1 MQGGIINIGTI
12 GVGSN
17 IKIGN
22 VLSNVFIE
30 SMDNTAIGVG
40 NFLDQ
45 FA

>member
-1 MQGGIINIGTI
+1 MFST
-12 GVGSN
+12 

-22 VLSNVFIE
+22 PSATVFIE
-30 SMDNTAIGVG
+30 SMDNAAIGVG